1 MFSPRTTFAEA
12 LLTLRREAEARQ
24 RFIAMIEA
32 SIASGV
38 DPQTRVADAMPMEPD
53 QEPSGGA
60 KVVALKAVPQA
71 QPKGP
76 PPPPIPEYKAL
87 PTAGQAAVALLR
99 EAGAPLHG
107 TKQIGPALEARGVK
121 LCKGTL
127 PKSLARCPDIV
138 RVGVNLWALREWAH
152 PELGANGGSVAA
164 G

>member
-1 MFSPRTTFAEA
+1 MYSPRTTFAEA
-12 LLTLRREAEARQ
+12 LLILRREAEDRQ
-24 RFIAMIEA
+24 HAIAIIEA
-32 SIASGV
+32 LLASGT
-38 DPQTRVADAMPMEPD
+38 DPRSRVADAILTEQA
-53 QEPSGGA
+53 QEGSSGA
-60 KVVALKAVPQA
+60 KVVALKAVPQG

-76 PPPPIPEYKAL
+76 PLPPIPEYKAI

-99 EAGAPLHG
+99 EAGSPLHG
-107 TKQIGPALEARGVK
+107 TKQIGPALEARGVN

-152 PELGANGGSVAA
+152 PELGTNGGSVVA